1 VAWASALPGYARHGM
16 DIAAWCRQARILI
29 VAGKGGVGK
38 TTVSASLAVMAA
50 RVGLNVLVVQLE
62 GEGSVASALGHPG
75 PIGYEEVVLRSEG
88 DEGLVRARAITPDEA
103 LLEYLADHGL
113 RAVSKRLLSSGTID
127 VISTAIPGIRDIL
140 VLGKVKQLERTDGA
154 DLILIDAPATGHAL
168 TFLGSAAGLVDV
180 AKVGPIRVQASE
192 VGDLLRD
199 PARCQVLVVT
209 LPEETPVNEAVET
222 AGRLEG
228 SVGMTLA
235 GVVVNG
241 RYQELEGLGANPEEA
256 AAAVGGRLDPAH
268 ARVLRE
274 AAQFRLQRQRLQA
287 EQADRLARSLA
298 VPMLEVPYLF
308 TTEIGPGEIDH
319 LATALSEAVAG
330 LPEPEPEAQLE
341 PEAAAAER

>member
-1 VAWASALPGYARHGM
+1 M

-168 TFLGSAAGLVDV
+168 TFLGSAAGLV
-180 AKVGPIRVQASE
+180 
-192 VGDLLRD
+192 
-199 PARCQVLVVT
+199 VT

-298 VPMLEVPYLF
+298 VPMLEVPYLS